1 MAVSSAKNGI
11 EVNLKKVTPGKF
23 ICFLLTGMLCLSA
36 FPLSAAEKHLSF
48 FEAWQKMTADSDT
61 LAAAYAGLEQA
72 RHKRTAARN
81 LYMPEIA
88 LSANYMYLDD
98 DITLSPDDILSSMP
112 AGRQLQPLIEGIGQ
126 QYGLSGAALNSAF
139 TSTIAEQNNRSISI
153 GGSWPIYTGGR
164 IDAAQDIAANRE
176 NEAGQKLRKT
186 RHEQF
191 ELLVRYYFGA
201 VLAQQVF
208 TTLLEVEEGLQAHFE
223 HAQLLEQQGQIAR
236 VEKLQ
241 AEAAYD
247 KAKADRRKA
256 GHDLEI
262 ADAALARALKIPAF
276 ITPTDNLFISDDLPG
291 SAFFL
296 DKTLGQFPGL
306 GMLESKQ
313 KQAENLVSI
322 EKGRYYPTVALVGT
336 YNIYEED
343 NLAGE
348 LLPEWILGIGLKMP
362 LLERS
367 GRSADVAAAKSMVRQ
382 LEFLQSQTRNDLAV
396 LVEKTYRQT
405 EQAKEEY
412 HGLRSSLE
420 LAKETVFLRTKA
432 FDQGLSTSLDVVDA
446 ELFLAE
452 VKTRRSAAVYNHV
465 IALAKLLA
473 LSDEIDS
480 FFQYQNPL
488 EKEVQ

>member
-1 MAVSSAKNGI
+1 
-11 EVNLKKVTPGKF
+11 
-23 ICFLLTGMLCLSA
+23 
-36 FPLSAAEKHLSF
+36 
-48 FEAWQKMTADSDT
+48 TADSDT
-61 LAAAYAGLEQA
+61 LAAAHAGLEQA
-72 RHKRTAARN
+72 RHKRTAARS

-112 AGRQLQPLIEGIGQ
+112 AGSQLQPLIEGLGQ
-126 QYGLSGAALNSAF
+126 QYGLSGAAINSAF

-208 TTLLEVEEGLQAHFE
+208 TTLLEVEKGLQAHFE

-247 KAKADRRKA
+247 KARVDRRKA

-262 ADAALARALKIPAF
+262 AGTALARTLKIQPR
-276 ITPTDNLFISDDLPG
+276 ITPTDNLFISNNLPET
-291 SAFFL
+291 AFFL
-296 DKTLGQFPGL
+296 DKTLESFPGL
-306 GMLESKQ
+306 GLLESKQ
-313 KQAENLVSI
+313 KQAEDLVI
-322 EKGRYYPTVALVGT
+322 MEKGRYYPTVALVGN

-348 LLPEWILGIGLKMP
+348 LLPEWIVGVGLKLP
-362 LLERS
+362 LMERS
-367 GRSADVAAAKSMVRQ
+367 GRSGDVAAAKSMVKQ
-382 LEFLQSQTRNDLAV
+382 LEFLQNQARNDLAV
-396 LVEKTYRQT
+396 MVEKTYRQT

-420 LAKETVFLRTKA
+420 LAEETVLLRTKA
-432 FDQGLSTSLDVVDA
+432 FNQGLSTSLDVVDA

-473 LSDEIDS
+473 LSDKIDA

-488 EKEVQ
+488 ITEVQ